1 MEEMT
6 VDALKV
12 KNHTLKGRIVM
23 PPMATE
29 KSDHGMVTP
38 AMGEYYAERAKNP
51 EVGIIITEHSY
62 IAKQGQ
68 ASPGQVSIASDDTI
82 SGLKNM
88 TDAVHAASEQVMI
101 FAQINHAGGNTN
113 AAITGI
119 EGPSVS
125 ASAETFRRGESRPL
139 TVEEIHA
146 IEDQFADAARR
157 AKEAGFDGVQIHSA
171 HGYLLNQFYSPL
183 VNHRTDEYGAQSME
197 NRLRFH
203 LETIEKV
210 RKAVGE
216 DYPVSVRLGG
226 CDYMDG
232 GSTIEDSV
240 EAAKI
245 FEKAG
250 IDLLDISGGMCSY
263 TRKDMTAPGWFQDM
277 TSEIVKNVTIPVILT
292 GGITTRAEAD
302 ALLKKGAADL
312 IGIGRALLKDAV
324 LK

>member
-1 MEEMT
+1 MV
-6 VDALKV
+6 VDTLKV
-12 KNHTLKGRIVM
+12 KNQVLKGRIVM

-38 AMGEYYAERAKNP
+38 AMGEYYADRAKNP

-62 IAKQGQ
+62 VAKQGQ
-68 ASPGQVSIASDDTI
+68 ASPGQVSIASDDTV

-88 TDAVHAASEQVMI
+88 TAAIHAASDKVMI

-113 AAITGI
+113 SEITGI

-125 ASAETFRRGESRPL
+125 ASAEEFRRGSSRPL
-139 TVEEIHA
+139 TIEEIHR

-183 VNHRTDEYGAQSME
+183 VNHRTDEYGSQNME

-216 DYPVSVRLGG
+216 DYPISVRLGG

-250 IDLLDISGGMCSY
+250 VDLLDISGGMCSY
-263 TRKDMTAPGWFQDM
+263 TRKDVTESGWFKDM
-277 TSEIVKNVTIPVILT
+277 TTEIVKNITIPVILT
-292 GGITTRAEAD
+292 GGITTRAEAE
-302 ALLKKGAADL
+302 ALIEEGAADL
-312 IGIGRALLKDAV
+312 IGIGRALLKDAE